1 MLKIR
6 HMPVISIGTILIGV
20 RKGLTSFSDLGLAT
34 LVIPPAGL
42 SLTNKCRSV
51 ASTHLDNHSTHP
63 FFFRCRCQ
71 TSDLLNEIRVLLKGC
86 RFTFGF
92 NDTASAMYSSRSAGR
107 DDPANSSSETME
119 MTRVAR
125 CIAVAAS
132 EATTETFRPVSR
144 YRSDVLVAQSTLLH
158 QNTSRVLSQL
168 KSE

>member
-1 MLKIR
+1 
-6 HMPVISIGTILIGV
+6 MPVISIGTILIGV
-20 RKGLTSFSDLGLAT
+20 RKGLTSFSDLGLAM
-34 LVIPPAGL
+34 LVIDEFSRRAGL
-42 SLTNKCRSV
+42 SLNKQMPERCEHSPRRSFYAPLFLPMSMSNFRPSQRDSCV
-51 ASTHLDNHSTHP
+51 ASG
-63 FFFRCRCQ
+63 CRC
-71 TSDLLNEIRVLLKGC
+71 
-86 RFTFGF
+86 TFGF
-92 NDTASAMYSSRSAGR
+92 NDTASAMCSSRSAGR

-144 YRSDVLVAQSTLLH
+144 YRSDVLVAQSTLPH